1 MFATK
6 TFIKLGFGD
15 LKLTRFVKFRLTKKI
30 AMNNQSIYRAGVVL
44 YALVI
49 GFFGVNHFLNDTG
62 FQRTIPSF
70 IPYHIFWVYVTG
82 LALIAAAISFLTGKY
97 TKAAGLL
104 LALYLLIIVFSIHLP
119 AVIRSEG
126 SPIVSISLT
135 NLVKDTGLAGAA
147 LMIAGRGSK

>member
-1 MFATK
+1 
-6 TFIKLGFGD
+6 
-15 LKLTRFVKFRLTKKI
+15 
-30 AMNNQSIYRAGVVL
+30 MNTQAIYRVGIVL

-62 FQRTIPSF
+62 FQNTIPSF

-82 LALIAAAISFLTGKY
+82 VALIAASISFLTGKK
-97 TKAAGLL
+97 TRLAGL
-104 LALYLLIIVFSIHLP
+104 YLFVYLIIIVLTIHLP

-126 SPIVSISLT
+126 SPIVSIALT

-147 LMIAGRGSK
+147 LMIAASGKSIA